1 MSTKTGQSGNR
12 KRAQKHQNSTVWK
25 ADKHKSDPKT
35 KLVQS
40 LTVVN
45 CCEHCTGVIEWKIK
59 YVHKR
64 CLFIIFFV
72 KINTRFAHFRYGKYK
87 PLNQPAKCVKCFN
100 KKIKYAYHCLCEDCV
115 KATGNCAKC
124 NKPVEEIVNLPE
136 NSASEAARLDAELQ
150 RELKKLPERKRR
162 AFFRYLKK
170 EEKGI

>member
-1 MSTKTGQSGNR
+1 MENQ
-12 KRAQKHQNSTVWK
+12 V
-25 ADKHKSDPKT
+25 
-35 KLVQS
+35 
-40 LTVVN
+40 
-45 CCEHCTGVIEWKIK
+45 CTQT
-59 YVHKR
+59 
-64 CLFIIFFV
+64 LFVYFLCQIHI
-72 KINTRFAHFRYGKYK
+72 RFAHFRYGKYK

-162 AFFRYLKK
+162 TFFRYLKK
-170 EEKGI
+170 EEKGSNC